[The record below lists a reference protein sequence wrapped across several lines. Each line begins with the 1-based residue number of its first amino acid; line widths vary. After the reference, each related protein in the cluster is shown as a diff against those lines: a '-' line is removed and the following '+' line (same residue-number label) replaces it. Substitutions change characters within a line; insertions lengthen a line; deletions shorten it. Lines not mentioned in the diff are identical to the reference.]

1 MKRIITIL
9 TFASIYAGQLF
20 AQDCKTKGLEKPLV
34 KKFINQQF
42 GNLINPQ
49 SNNNIGNFASLD
61 LKEAEVNFGGNI
73 IFKNGSILGIK
84 AKGAVT
90 DGFLP
95 VFSND
100 KLNTKLGLDIQYN
113 FLDFKKKSIIY
124 DNSTCEKYLTLK
136 KKVENDYEIKKIEI
150 ENGQKKILLQIE
162 IENLNK
168 QVASLENNLEIKKIE
183 IEKEQNKLLL
193 QIEIEKIAKQI
204 ALMEAKLPSL
214 IGLSKDSLNIEILK
228 TKQAISFKKN
238 QLDNQA
244 QTNNSIGL
252 PKDSLMIEILKTKKE
267 LAYKNDQLTNLP
279 SKEALLFELDNWKAS
294 EIIKAQTEVKIYGF
308 KIGWFSLGYG
318 ITNNAFKL
326 FDGTLTPD
334 KQISK
339 YNYANHS
346 LRLQYNF
353 YNRTPASYESYF
365 ISVGTALSLQD
376 NFSDLTKVEINETK
390 NYGTNPNDRFITT
403 KYNAYQGTY
412 SKDLKSLSLYAD
424 FYWFLFDDNKGAF
437 HFYPEQKIVE
447 NLKPSTNLGFG
458 FLMTF
463 KNKEKTE
470 NIINSELYVNLLD
483 VSDNKN
489 STEKLFTR
497 SSYGIRFT
505 FPINFNSKL

>member
-1 MKRIITIL
+1 MKKIIIIL
-9 TFASIYAGQLF
+9 TIANIFASQLF

-73 IFKNGSILGIK
+73 IFNNGSILGIK
-84 AKGAVT
+84 AKGAVS

-124 DNSTCEKYLTLK
+124 DNSTCEKYQALR
-136 KKVENDYEIKKIEI
+136 KKVENDYELKKIEI
-150 ENGQKKILLQIE
+150 EKGQKKILLQIE
-162 IENLNK
+162 IDK
-168 QVASLENNLEIKKIE
+168 TT
-183 IEKEQNKLLL
+183 
-193 QIEIEKIAKQI
+193 KQI
-204 ALMEAKLPSL
+204 STLEAKLL
-214 IGLSKDSLNIEILK
+214 TLTGLSKDSLDIEVSKLK
-228 TKQAISFKKN
+228 QELTFKKS
-238 QLDNQA
+238 QFDNA
-244 QTNNSIGL
+244 PT
-252 PKDSLMIEILKTKKE
+252 
-267 LAYKNDQLTNLP
+267 
-279 SKEALLFELDNWKAS
+279 KEAMLFELDNWKAS
-294 EIIKAQTEVKIYGF
+294 EIIKAQSEVKIFGF

-339 YNYANHS
+339 SNYANHS

-353 YNRTPASYESYF
+353 YNRTPAAYESYF

-390 NYGTNPNDRFITT
+390 NYGTNPNDRFITS

>member
-1 MKRIITIL
+1 MKKLIIIL
-9 TFASIYAGQLF
+9 TIANIFASQLF

-73 IFKNGSILGIK
+73 IFNNGSILGIK

-100 KLNTKLGLDIQYN
+100 KLNTKIGLDIQYN

-124 DNSTCEKYLTLK
+124 DNSTCEKYQALR
-136 KKVENDYEIKKIEI
+136 KKVENDYELKKIEI
-150 ENGQKKILLQIE
+150 EKGQKKILLQIE
-162 IENLNK
+162 IDK
-168 QVASLENNLEIKKIE
+168 TT
-183 IEKEQNKLLL
+183 
-193 QIEIEKIAKQI
+193 KQI
-204 ALMEAKLPSL
+204 STLEAKLL
-214 IGLSKDSLNIEILK
+214 TLTGLSKDSLDIEVSKLK
-228 TKQAISFKKN
+228 QELTFKKS
-238 QLDNQA
+238 QFDNVP
-244 QTNNSIGL
+244 T
-252 PKDSLMIEILKTKKE
+252 
-267 LAYKNDQLTNLP
+267 
-279 SKEALLFELDNWKAS
+279 KEAMLFELDNWKAS
-294 EIIKAQTEVKIYGF
+294 EIIKAQSEVKIFGF

-326 FDGTLTPD
+326 FDGALTPD
-334 KQISK
+334 KQITK
-339 YNYANHS
+339 TNYANHS

-353 YNRTPASYESYF
+353 YNRTPAAYESYF
-365 ISVGTALSLQD
+365 ISVGTAISIQD

-390 NYGTNPNDRFITT
+390 NYGTNPDDRFITS

-424 FYWFLFDDNKGAF
+424 FYWFLFDDNKGAV
-437 HFYPEQKIVE
+437 HFYPEQRIVE

-463 KNKEKTE
+463 KNKEKTD

>member
-1 MKRIITIL
+1 MKKLVIIL
-9 TFASIYAGQLF
+9 TIANIFASQLF
-20 AQDCKTKGLEKPLV
+20 AQDCKTEGLEKPLV

-73 IFKNGSILGIK
+73 IFNNGSILGIK
-84 AKGAVT
+84 VKGAVT

-124 DNSTCEKYLTLK
+124 DNSTCEKYQALR
-136 KKVENDYEIKKIEI
+136 KKVENDYELKKIEI
-150 ENGQKKILLQIE
+150 EKGQKKILLQID
-162 IENLNK
+162 IDK
-168 QVASLENNLEIKKIE
+168 TT
-183 IEKEQNKLLL
+183 
-193 QIEIEKIAKQI
+193 KQI
-204 ALMEAKLPSL
+204 STLEAKLL
-214 IGLSKDSLNIEILK
+214 ILTGLSKDSLDIEASKLK
-228 TKQAISFKKN
+228 Q
-238 QLDNQA
+238 
-244 QTNNSIGL
+244 
-252 PKDSLMIEILKTKKE
+252 E
-267 LAYKNDQLTNLP
+267 LAYKKSQLENVPT
-279 SKEALLFELDNWKAS
+279 KEAMLFELDNWKAS
-294 EIIKAQTEVKIYGF
+294 EIIKAQSEVKIYGF

-326 FDGTLTPD
+326 FDGALTPD
-334 KQISK
+334 IQITK
-339 YNYANHS
+339 TNYANHS

-353 YNRTPASYESYF
+353 YNRTPAAYESYF
-365 ISVGTALSLQD
+365 ISVGTAISIQD

-390 NYGTNPNDRFITT
+390 NYGTNPNDRFITS

-463 KNKEKTE
+463 KNKEKTD

>member
-1 MKRIITIL
+1 MKRLIIIL
-9 TFASIYAGQLF
+9 TIASISANQLF
-20 AQDCKTKGLEKPLV
+20 AQDCNTKGLEKPLV

-73 IFKNGSILGIK
+73 IFNNGSILGIK
-84 AKGAVT
+84 VKGAVT

-124 DNSTCEKYLTLK
+124 DNSTCEKYQTLR
-136 KKVENDYEIKKIEI
+136 KKVENDYELKKIEI
-150 ENGQKKILLQIE
+150 EKGQKKILLQMDIDKTTKQISTLETKLSTLTGLSRDSLDIE
-162 IENLNK
+162 ISKLK
-168 QVASLENNLEIKKIE
+168 QELA
-183 IEKEQNKLLL
+183 
-193 QIEIEKIAKQI
+193 
-204 ALMEAKLPSL
+204 
-214 IGLSKDSLNIEILK
+214 
-228 TKQAISFKKN
+228 FKKN
-238 QLDNQA
+238 QVENIP
-244 QTNNSIGL
+244 T
-252 PKDSLMIEILKTKKE
+252 
-267 LAYKNDQLTNLP
+267 
-279 SKEALLFELDNWKAS
+279 KEAMLFELDNWKAS
-294 EIIKAQTEVKIYGF
+294 EIIKAQSEVKIYGF
-308 KIGWFSLGYG
+308 KMGWFSLGYG

-326 FDGTLTPD
+326 FDGTLTAD
-334 KQISK
+334 KQITNT
-339 YNYANHS
+339 NYANHS

-353 YNRTPASYESYF
+353 YSRTPAAYESYF
-365 ISVGTALSLQD
+365 ISVGAALSIQD
-376 NFSDLTKVEINETK
+376 NFSDLTKVEISETK
-390 NYGTNPNDRFITT
+390 NYGTNPNDRIITS

-463 KNKEKTE
+463 INKEKTE

-497 SSYGIRFT
+497 SSYGIRLT
-505 FPINFNSKL
+505 FPISFNSKL

>member
-1 MKRIITIL
+1 MKRLITIL
-9 TFASIYAGQLF
+9 TIVCIATIQLF
-20 AQDCKTKGLEKPLV
+20 AQDCKTKGLEKPLI
-34 KKFINQQF
+34 KKFIHQQF

-49 SNNNIGNFASLD
+49 SNNNIGSFASLD
-61 LKEAEVNFGGNI
+61 FKEAEVNFGGNI

-100 KLNTKLGLDIQYN
+100 KLNSKLGLDIQYN
-113 FLDFKKKSIIY
+113 FLDFKRKSIIY
-124 DNSTCEKYLTLK
+124 DNSTCEKYQTLRT
-136 KKVENDYEIKKIEI
+136 KVEQDYKIKKIEI
-150 ENGQKKILLQIE
+150 EKRQKKILLQID
-162 IENLNK
+162 
-168 QVASLENNLEIKKIE
+168 
-183 IEKEQNKLLL
+183 
-193 QIEIEKIAKQI
+193 IEKITKQI
-204 ALMEAKLPSL
+204 STLETKLSVLPS
-214 IGLSKDSLNIEILK
+214 GLSKDSLDIEISK
-228 TKQAISFKKN
+228 IKQELTFKKN
-238 QLDNQA
+238 QL
-244 QTNNSIGL
+244 
-252 PKDSLMIEILKTKKE
+252 E
-267 LAYKNDQLTNLP
+267 NLP
-279 SKEALLFELDNWKAS
+279 SKEAMLFELDNWKAS
-294 EIIKAQTEVKIYGF
+294 EIVKAQSEVKIHGF

-334 KQISK
+334 KQISRA
-339 YNYANHS
+339 NYANHT
-346 LRLQYNF
+346 LRLQYSF
-353 YNRTPASYESYF
+353 YSRTPAAYESYF
-365 ISVGTALSLQD
+365 IAIGTAFSIQD

-390 NYGTNPNDRFITT
+390 NYGANLDDRFITSR
-403 KYNAYQGTY
+403 YNAHQGTY
-412 SKDLKSLSLYAD
+412 SKDLKSLSLYVD

-463 KNKEKTE
+463 KNKEKTD
-470 NIINSELYVNLLD
+470 NIINSELYINLLD

-497 SSYGIRFT
+497 CSYGIRFT

>member
-1 MKRIITIL
+1 MKRVITIL
-9 TFASIYAGQLF
+9 TIVCISTSQLF

-61 LKEAEVNFGGNI
+61 LKEAEVNFGGNV

-100 KLNTKLGLDIQYN
+100 KLNSKLGLDIQYN

-124 DNSTCEKYLTLK
+124 DNSTCEKYQTLR
-136 KKVENDYEIKKIEI
+136 KKVEQDYEIKKIEI
-150 ENGQKKILLQIE
+150 EKGQKNILLQID
-162 IENLNK
+162 IDK
-168 QVASLENNLEIKKIE
+168 TT
-183 IEKEQNKLLL
+183 
-193 QIEIEKIAKQI
+193 KQI
-204 ALMEAKLPSL
+204 STLEAKLSTL
-214 IGLSKDSLNIEILK
+214 TGLSKDSLDIEISKLK
-228 TKQAISFKKN
+228 QELIFKKN
-238 QLDNQA
+238 QFDN
-244 QTNNSIGL
+244 I
-252 PKDSLMIEILKTKKE
+252 
-267 LAYKNDQLTNLP
+267 P
-279 SKEALLFELDNWKAS
+279 SKEAMLFELENWKAS
-294 EIIKAQTEVKIYGF
+294 EIIKAQSEVKIYGF
-308 KIGWFSLGYG
+308 KIGWFSIGYD
-318 ITNNAFKL
+318 ITNNSFKL

-334 KQISK
+334 KQITK
-339 YNYANHS
+339 TNYANHN
-346 LRLQYNF
+346 LKLQYNF
-353 YNRTPASYESYF
+353 YNRTPAAYESYF
-365 ISVGTALSLQD
+365 ISVGTAFSIQD

-390 NYGTNPNDRFITT
+390 NYGTNPNDRFITS
-403 KYNAYQGTY
+403 KYNAYQGVY
-412 SKDLKSLSLYAD
+412 SKDLKSHSLFAD

-483 VSDNKN
+483 ISDNRN
-489 STEKLFTR
+489 SIEKLFTR
-497 SSYGIRFT
+497 SSYGIRFI

>member
-1 MKRIITIL
+1 MKQLLIIL
-9 TFASIYAGQLF
+9 TVSTIFINQLF
-20 AQDCKTKGLEKPLV
+20 AQDCKTKGLDKPLV

-61 LKEAEVNFGGNI
+61 LKEAEVNFGGNL
-73 IFKNGSILGIK
+73 IFNNGSILGIK
-84 AKGAVT
+84 AKGAVS

-124 DNSTCEKYLTLK
+124 DKSTCEKYQALR
-136 KKVENDYEIKKIEI
+136 KKVENDYELNKIEI
-150 ENGQKKILLQIE
+150 EKGQKKILLQIE
-162 IENLNK
+162 IDK
-168 QVASLENNLEIKKIE
+168 TT
-183 IEKEQNKLLL
+183 
-193 QIEIEKIAKQI
+193 KQI
-204 ALMEAKLPSL
+204 STLEAKLSTL
-214 IGLSKDSLNIEILK
+214 TGLSKDSLDIEVSKLK
-228 TKQAISFKKN
+228 QELTFKKS
-238 QLDNQA
+238 QFDNVP
-244 QTNNSIGL
+244 T
-252 PKDSLMIEILKTKKE
+252 
-267 LAYKNDQLTNLP
+267 
-279 SKEALLFELDNWKAS
+279 KEAMLFELDNWKAS
-294 EIIKAQTEVKIYGF
+294 EIIKAQSELKIFGF

-326 FDGTLTPD
+326 FDGAITPD
-334 KQISK
+334 KQITK
-339 YNYANHS
+339 TNYANHS

-353 YNRTPASYESYF
+353 YNRTPAAYESYF
-365 ISVGTALSLQD
+365 ISVGTAISIQD

-390 NYGTNPNDRFITT
+390 NYGTNPNDRFITS

-412 SKDLKSLSLYAD
+412 SKDLKALSLNAD

-463 KNKEKTE
+463 KNKEKTD
-470 NIINSELYVNLLD
+470 NIVNSELYVNLLD

-489 STEKLFTR
+489 STEKLSTR

>member
-1 MKRIITIL
+1 MKQVITIL
-9 TFASIYAGQLF
+9 TIACISASQLF

-84 AKGAVT
+84 AKGGVS

-124 DNSTCEKYLTLK
+124 DNSTCEKYQTLK
-136 KKVENDYEIKKIEI
+136 KKVENDYELKKIEI
-150 ENGQKKILLQIE
+150 EKSQKKILLQID
-162 IENLNK
+162 
-168 QVASLENNLEIKKIE
+168 
-183 IEKEQNKLLL
+183 IEKTT
-193 QIEIEKIAKQI
+193 KQI
-204 ALMEAKLPSL
+204 STLETKLSTL
-214 IGLSKDSLNIEILK
+214 TGLSKDSLDIEISK
-228 TKQAISFKKN
+228 IKQELAFKKN
-238 QLDNQA
+238 QL
-244 QTNNSIGL
+244 
-252 PKDSLMIEILKTKKE
+252 E
-267 LAYKNDQLTNLP
+267 NLP
-279 SKEALLFELDNWKAS
+279 SKEAMLFELDNWKAS
-294 EIIKAQTEVKIYGF
+294 EIIKAQSEVKIYGF
-308 KIGWFSLGYG
+308 KIGWFSIGYG

-334 KQISK
+334 KQVSK
-339 YNYANHS
+339 TNYANHS
-346 LRLQYNF
+346 IRLQYSF
-353 YNRTPASYESYF
+353 YNRTPAAYESYF
-365 ISVGTALSLQD
+365 ISLGTAFSIQD

-390 NYGTNPNDRFITT
+390 NYGANPNDRFITS

-463 KNKEKTE
+463 KNKEKTD